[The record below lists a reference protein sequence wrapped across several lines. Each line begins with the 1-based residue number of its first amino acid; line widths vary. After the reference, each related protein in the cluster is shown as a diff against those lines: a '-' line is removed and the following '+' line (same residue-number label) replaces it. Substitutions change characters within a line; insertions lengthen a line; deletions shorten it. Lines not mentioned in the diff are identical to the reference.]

1 MAKKHKKSRLIPVLV
16 VLALFLVAA
25 SALLIYKKTTELDSS
40 IGDGVLDDVSS
51 IISPDDLNKSWT
63 ELTATSSKPQPKRG
77 FVDDGEYVSKNDDNP
92 FTSVR
97 DYLSGG
103 SANKYAIAIRQGG
116 MRHTVLNVGVRE
128 LINVKPGGETTYKAG
143 SLEARIKNAVDWNK
157 ANPDKKLTVHLRF
170 NVGKAAPNAWKT
182 ACGTV
187 DMTDPNFNV
196 KATVPRWWLKKSDGS
211 YTYRYFYESAMKA
224 LGKAVEKIN
233 AESDTKN
240 IIGSVNI
247 PAAAPNYPEPML
259 IYSSSPEVR
268 ANLVKAGF
276 TAREHNSFMMWA
288 PEMAKYFPN
297 VYVELALN
305 PYQNINAN
313 GDATN
318 RDKDLYKDVANKLIS
333 VAGSRTV
340 LANYSIRTSMSL
352 DNAKGNYTEMQN
364 WMIEKG
370 RGKPGVVVGFQ
381 MARPQVVSQGL
392 SSSSRDYEQWDN
404 VAYWAA
410 MRGANFVETTGPGS
424 GDAIKKAPGMNNVW
438 PNSYSDDSDDLPAM
452 RRITSKMLSNPIP

>member
-1 MAKKHKKSRLIPVLV
+1 MAKKHKKSRLIMVLV

-128 LINVKPGGETTYKAG
+128 IVNVDAKGVTSYKAG
-143 SLEARIKNAVDWNK
+143 SIEARIKNAVDWNK

-211 YTYRYFYESAMKA
+211 YTYRYFYENAMKA
-224 LGKAVEKIN
+224 LGAAVEEIN

-276 TAREHNSFMMWA
+276 TAREHNNFMMWA
-288 PEMAKYFPN
+288 PETAKYFPN

-305 PYQNINAN
+305 PYQNIDAN

-318 RDKDLYKDVANKLIS
+318 RAKDLYKDVANKLIS

-340 LANYSIRTSMSL
+340 LANYSIRTSMTL
-352 DNAKGNYTEMQN
+352 DSAKGNYAEMQN
-364 WMIEKG
+364 WMFEKG

-392 SSSSRDYEQWDN
+392 SLSSRDYEQWDN

-424 GDAIKKAPGMNNVW
+424 GDAIKKAPGMYNVW